1 LRAPSLDASREKP
14 ARRRFPKARLG
25 IRGFEAPSFL
35 RRDFCATNTVY
46 EMTRLLARLADIAYR
61 RRGRMVLAWV
71 VALVVLIGLG
81 SSLAGEYNADYDTP
95 GSESEAASELTE
107 REFGGYTGQEIFVV
121 WKDPAGANSPAARES
136 VDAFLAEAKEIDN
149 VEAQTPIRV
158 SKDGTIATTTLP
170 LTVPGWEVSK
180 EDGEKLVEAAEE
192 NSGGGLEIKLGGD
205 PIYRAQEGASPEG
218 IGFLGGAIVLLI
230 AFGSVVAAGLPL
242 AIALVGLGISSGG
255 LILLL
260 ANVVDVPDWT
270 TAVTG
275 LIGIGVGID
284 YSLLV
289 LTRFR
294 SAMHAGK
301 DRHDAVVEAVTTAGR
316 SVIIAGCT
324 VVIAVLGLFL
334 TGLPYMY
341 GVAISA
347 SLAVLVMMFAA
358 VTLLPA
364 LLSYL
369 GPRVDRLRIPFLGR
383 TLKAEGDGES
393 PAARW
398 SHAVQRRPWTA
409 AIVATAVLLAL
420 AAPAL
425 GMRLGFPDAGND
437 PPDTMT
443 RQSYDLISEGFGPGT
458 NGPLVIAAQLPGP
471 EARADVERL
480 AQQLRGEDGV
490 AFVPPP
496 RFNEPGNAA
505 IITVIPTTS
514 PQDEA
519 TEDLVKHL
527 RETVVPEA
535 LAGSG
540 VRAEVGG
547 VTAALEDQSEY
558 IVDRMP
564 LFISGVVGLSFLL
577 LLIAFHSPLIS
588 LKAGIMN
595 LLSVSAAYGV
605 MTLVAQGGTLGQLIG
620 IDHEVPIAPF
630 MPVMMFAILFG
641 LSMDYEVFLI
651 SRIREEYL
659 KDGDTRR
666 AVADG
671 LAKTARVITAAAAI
685 MVVVFLAFLTTPEV
699 FLKLFGIGLASAI
712 FLDATVVRMVL
723 VPAVMQLLG
732 SRNWWIPDWLERILP
747 RLDTERV
754 AVGTAEGRS

>member
-1 LRAPSLDASREKP
+1 
-14 ARRRFPKARLG
+14 
-25 IRGFEAPSFL
+25 
-35 RRDFCATNTVY
+35 
-46 EMTRLLARLADIAYR
+46 MTRRLARLADIAYR
-61 RRGRMVLAWV
+61 RRGRVILIWIAAMVV
-71 VALVVLIGLG
+71 IIGLG

-95 GSESEAASELTE
+95 GSESEAAGELTE
-107 REFGGYTGQEIFVV
+107 RGFDGYSGQEVYVV
-121 WKDPAGANSPAARES
+121 WEDPDGARSPEAREQ
-136 VDAFLAEAKEIDN
+136 VGAFLDEAKQVDN
-149 VEAQTPIRV
+149 IAEETPIRI
-158 SKDGTIATTTLP
+158 SEDGTIGTTTLP
-170 LTVPGWEVSK
+170 LTVPGWEVEK
-180 EDGEKLVEAAEE
+180 EDGEELVAAAEE

-205 PIYRAQEGASPEG
+205 PIYRAQEGGSPEG
-218 IGFLGGAIVLLI
+218 YGLLGAAIVLLI

-270 TAVTG
+270 TAVSG

-284 YSLLV
+284 YALLV
-289 LTRFR
+289 VTRFR
-294 SAMHAGK
+294 AAMREGK
-301 DRHDAVVEAVTTAGR
+301 DRHDAIAEAVTTAGR
-316 SVIIAGCT
+316 SVIIAGAT
-324 VVIAVLGLFL
+324 VVIAVLGLLL
-334 TGLPYMY
+334 TGLPYMF
-341 GVAISA
+341 GVALSA
-347 SLAVLVMMFAA
+347 SLAVLVVMLAA

-369 GPRVDRLRIPFLGR
+369 GPNVDRLRIPFLGR
-383 TLKAEGDGES
+383 QLKAEGDGES

-398 SHAVQRRPWTA
+398 SHAVQRRPWPA
-409 AIVATAVLLAL
+409 AILATAVLLAL

-443 RQSYDLISEGFGPGT
+443 RQAYDLQTEGFGPGT
-458 NGPLVIAAQLPGP
+458 NGPLVIAAELPGQG
-471 EARADVERL
+471 ATADVEAL
-480 AQQLRGEDGV
+480 ADQLRGEQGV
-490 AFVPPP
+490 AFVPDPVI
-496 RFNEPGNAA
+496 NEGGTAA
-505 IITVIPTTS
+505 IVTVIPTTS
-514 PQDEA
+514 PQDEE
-519 TEDLVKHL
+519 TEQLVQRL
-527 RETVVPEA
+527 RSEALPDA

-540 VRAEVGG
+540 ITAHVGG
-547 VTAALEDQSEY
+547 VTAALDDQSEY
-558 IVDRMP
+558 ITDRMP
-564 LFISGVVGLSFLL
+564 LFIAAVVGLSFLL
-577 LLIAFHSPLIS
+577 LLVAFHSPLIS

-605 MTLVAQGGTLGQLIG
+605 MTLVAKGGAVGGLIG

-659 KDGDTRR
+659 KDGNTRR

-685 MVVVFLAFLTTPEV
+685 MVVVFLAFVTAPDT

-732 SRNWWIPDWLERILP
+732 ARNWWIPNWLERVLP
-747 RLDTERV
+747 RIDVERRP
-754 AVGTAEGRS
+754 VGAEGRP